1 MRVAKH
7 SAISTGQLNTSLCL
21 HLPPIDLVVFQGP
34 SIAAEAAISK
44 PNLEGGFPLRCIQ
57 RLSFPCLATQRC
69 SERNSWYTSGTY
81 LLILS
86 Y

>member
-1 MRVAKH
+1 MTEAKRL
-7 SAISTGQLNTSLCL
+7 AISTGQLNTSLCL

-34 SIAAEAAISK
+34 TEPKGSSK

-69 SERNSWYTSGTY
+69 PERDNWYTRGTY